1 MILILY
7 IIIAF
12 KALHTDTIES
22 LVIAYKSDENPE
34 NILSSL
40 KRIWSIIEEYIKNG
54 KLSSVGLS
62 DINTN
67 IFIELFQWADVRIN
81 DIKYLYTVISRF

>member
-1 MILILY
+1 
-7 IIIAF
+7 
-12 KALHTDTIES
+12 
-22 LVIAYKSDENPE
+22 VIAYKSDENPE
-34 NILSSL
+34 NTLSSL

-81 DIKYLYTVISRF
+81 IIKCLHPVIVRFGK